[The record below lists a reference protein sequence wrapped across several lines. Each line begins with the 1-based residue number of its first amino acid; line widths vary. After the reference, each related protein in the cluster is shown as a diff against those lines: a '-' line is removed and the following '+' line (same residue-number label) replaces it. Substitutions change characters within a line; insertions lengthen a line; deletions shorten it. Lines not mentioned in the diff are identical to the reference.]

1 MATWEPDEIDFEDQY
16 NKADPIDDDD
26 LDESINELNKSIQ
39 GQEELREKL
48 SRAEWSP
55 INKDQIAKLGQQIA
69 FNEKKQGVYIMRASK
84 TVISILHRGFDKIKE
99 DGGVMVL
106 DQQSAEIL
114 YNKLRLAVTDEGT
127 YKIAFANESG
137 TYKDILSP
145 ANKWLVPNA
154 YLRIFGKKFI
164 KDMGFD
170 ADKPKSGTKSK
181 IPKKKMKQIEM
192 YVDEIDDNRKQLALE
207 LNKLPTT
214 SENNQDN
221 IMLQD
226 IITKDEIAT
235 DNSIKL
241 IETSLTEIGE
251 DASTQTGGLTLRE
264 LEGLDKEL
272 RTISGS
278 LRYAIAKPIAKQVDI
293 DRENRKLEEMAND
306 ETYSDEQREEVRAR
320 MQRFQDEQK
329 AINEQIRILKGR
341 YSNQIYQIRE
351 SIMKFLDKETGTL
364 GERIRT
370 LFKEHGITIISI
382 LTALGMTLGVLIEAL
397 LGGPSTTS
405 TPTSQSTTTSDKKGG
420 AREWIKNKLKALSQL
435 LGKLADKVL
444 ASLPGIIGSILS
456 WILNRAKEVIGW
468 LSQNLWALITGV
480 GVLIYT
486 YFMTKT
492 RRR

>member
-1 MATWEPDEIDFEDQY
+1 MASWEPDEIDFEDQY
-16 NKADPIDDDD
+16 DKVDPIDDAD
-26 LDESINELNKSIQ
+26 LDTSMNELNESIREQ
-39 GQEELREKL
+39 EKL
-48 SRAEWSP
+48 ERRFRRSEWTST
-55 INKDQIAKLGQQIA
+55 NEDERTKLEQRIA
-69 FNEKKQGVYIMRASK
+69 FTEKKQGLYIMRASK
-84 TVISILHRGFDKIKE
+84 TIISILHRGFDKIKQ
-99 DGGVMVL
+99 DGRVMVI
-106 DQQSAEIL
+106 DEKSAEKL

-127 YKIAFANESG
+127 YKIAFENESG

-145 ANKWLVPNA
+145 TNKWLTPNV

-170 ADKPKSGTKSK
+170 VDRPRTGTKSK
-181 IPKKKMKQIEM
+181 IPKKKMKQIEK
-192 YVDEIDDNRKQLALE
+192 YVDEIDDNMKQFARE
-207 LNKLPTT
+207 LNELPTT
-214 SENNQDN
+214 SENNRDN

-226 IITKDEIAT
+226 IITKNEIAAEIST
-235 DNSIKL
+235 KL
-241 IETSLTEIGE
+241 IETSLTEIGA

-264 LEGLDKEL
+264 LQGLDKEL

-278 LRYAIAKPIAKQVDI
+278 LRSAITKSIAKQVDI
-293 DRENRKLEEMAND
+293 DKENRKLEEMAND

-320 MQRFQDEQK
+320 LQRFQDEQN
-329 AINEQIRILKGR
+329 AISDQIRILKGR

-370 LFKEHGITIISI
+370 IFKEQGITIISI

-397 LGGPSTTS
+397 LGGPSAS
-405 TPTSQSTTTSDKKGG
+405 APTPQSTTTNDKKGG

-435 LGKLADKVL
+435 LGKLADRAL
-444 ASLPGIIGSILS
+444 ASLPTIIGSIIS

-492 RRR
+492 RRG